1 MILIF
6 LLLWPEKVT
15 RGNSAAEKPFTFIN
29 LMLLTKCSMLTV
41 KNDDKRK
48 IAFFYIIS
56 GRVKMYFM
64 TTSFTFKVSHLAQNS
79 RSN

>member
-6 LLLWPEKVT
+6 LLFWPEKAT
-15 RGNSAAEKPFTFIN
+15 RGNSAAEKLITSIN

-48 IAFFYIIS
+48 IAFFYHFWQSKNVFYDDFIYILS
-56 GRVKMYFM
+56 QPSSPK
-64 TTSFTFKVSHLAQNS
+64 FKK
-79 RSN
+79 